1 MLRITAGQFK
11 GKRLELPP
19 ESITRPSS
27 DRLRQAVFNILG
39 NHLDWRGIKV
49 LDAFAG
55 SGALGL
61 EALSRGAEHGVFCE
75 NNLLVQKILQKNI
88 STTLKEDSGL
98 ASVHSDLFKLIQ
110 YTQFDLVF
118 LDPPYDKSL
127 EIKAIEHLI
136 AYNLLNQN
144 AIIVVEQRKN
154 ATPLDIAQL
163 PDITF
168 LNKHQK
174 MDSRF
179 RWNDRRECVDR
190 KEEECHPLEK
200 GDPFK
205 NNDIRTY
212 GQCQVQFLVYDSSTK

>member
-11 GKRLELPP
+11 GKRLEIPP

-39 NHLDWRGIKV
+39 NYLDWQSIKV
-49 LDAFAG
+49 LDAFSG
-55 SGALGL
+55 SGTLGL
-61 EALSRGAEHGVFCE
+61 ESLSRGASHATFCE
-75 NNLLVQKILQKNI
+75 NNLLAQKILQKNI
-88 STTLKEDSGL
+88 SATLKKESGL
-98 ASVHSDLFKLIQ
+98 VSVHSDLFKL
-110 YTQFDLVF
+110 TKHKPFDLVF

-136 AYNLLNQN
+136 AYNLLNPK

-154 ATPLDIAQL
+154 ANPVDISQL

-179 RWNDRRECVDR
+179 RGNDRRECVDR
-190 KEEECHPLEK
+190 KEENCQPLEK
-200 GDPFK
+200 GEPLMK
-205 NNDIRTY
+205 NCVRIY
-212 GQCQVQFLVYDSSTK
+212 GQCQVQFLVYDSSIK